1 MEKEKR
7 SQAENNAEGHAESI
21 LELYRASV
29 ALEEGAES
37 VKIEG
42 YDYTD
47 ADTIR
52 ERAEEAALSVEVRSD
67 WHTPGDSDSAKPTE
81 FLILLSTGG
90 PALRIVG
97 NLGNYCQPDGDF
109 TMQHQDWGTP
119 WTDYEPEAAKN
130 SDWTDALDWFVNCF
144 YFGE

>member
-1 MEKEKR
+1 MEKEKK
-7 SQAENNAEGHAESI
+7 SHAENNAEGHAESI
-21 LELYRASV
+21 LELYRAHKS
-29 ALEEGAES
+29 LEDGAES
-37 VKIEG
+37 AKIDG
-42 YDYTD
+42 YYYTD

-52 ERAEEAALSVEVRSD
+52 ERAEENALSVEVRSD

-81 FLILLSTGG
+81 FMILLSTGG

-97 NLGNYCQPDGDF
+97 DLEGYCQPSGDF

-119 WTDYEPEAAKN
+119 WTDYSPDVAN
-130 SDWTDALDWFVNCF
+130 NDDWEDALDWFVNCF